1 MFYQKETWAGSV
13 RSREDKQKIILCK
26 YKICRKIWLCT
37 AYDNNKE
44 VTTQTKTQQVV

>member
-1 MFYQKETWAGSV
+1 MFYQNETWNVSV

-37 AYDNNKE
+37 ACDNNKD
-44 VTTQTKTQQVV
+44 V